1 MFIALGLSRVARA
14 VRNEQLM
21 GTLESVLMTPTAPA
35 TVQLGSV
42 LYDLIYI
49 PIRTGLFLGVATVL
63 FGLDFNPAG
72 AGAAGVVLVAFI
84 PFVWGLG
91 IVTAAA
97 ALTIRGSTAGI
108 GFSMSVLTLI
118 SGAYVPLDVFP
129 SWIQQLAEFN
139 PLAIAIAGMRE
150 ALLGGSGWS
159 DVAGDVAKLIPMSI
173 ASLTVGIVAFRLAL
187 RRERRSG
194 TLGHY

>member
-1 MFIALGLSRVARA
+1 
-14 VRNEQLM
+14 
-21 GTLESVLMTPTAPA
+21 
-35 TVQLGSV
+35 
-42 LYDLIYI
+42 
-49 PIRTGLFLGVATVL
+49 
-63 FGLDFNPAG
+63 
-72 AGAAGVVLVAFI
+72 VLVAFI

-91 IVTAAA
+91 IITAAA

-108 GFSMSVLTLI
+108 GFGMSVLTLI
-118 SGAYVPLDVFP
+118 SGAYVPLNLFP
-129 SWIQQLAEFN
+129 SWVQAFAEFN

-159 DVAGDVAKLIPMSI
+159 DLAGDVAKLLPLSI
-173 ASLTVGIVAFRLAL
+173 ASLAVGIFAFRVAL